1 MNDMTDY
8 QKEINEL
15 KQRLKQQYA
24 ELVIAQEKRAGHYKK
39 LQYQIEQNSKL
50 QAKIKD
56 LKKILENKKSDFLID
71 WFKEKYHDIDN
82 SFLSLLEKYNAETLL
97 NTELKNENKSLF

>member
-50 QAKIKD
+50 QAKIK
-56 LKKILENKKSDFLID
+56 
-71 WFKEKYHDIDN
+71 
-82 SFLSLLEKYNAETLL
+82 
-97 NTELKNENKSLF
+97 